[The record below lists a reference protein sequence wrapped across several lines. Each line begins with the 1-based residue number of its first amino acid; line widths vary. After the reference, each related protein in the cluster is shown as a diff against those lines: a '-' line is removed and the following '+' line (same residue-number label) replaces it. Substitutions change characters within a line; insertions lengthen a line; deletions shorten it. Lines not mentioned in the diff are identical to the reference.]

1 VGDVAMK
8 KILAALTVCLMG
20 IAAGSVDAG
29 GLSERTSAANRI
41 ENLTGF
47 EQTRKCAEEKKRLAV
62 AFLVDESSSIKKADP
77 ENLRVRAVTR
87 AISRLSQSL
96 AAVSADDQPVIDVL
110 VAVFGEEFT
119 ILGSGSNQNA
129 ENWFSLRERINE
141 VEERVQEL
149 SERNTSSITDYQTG
163 LEGVEDQFI
172 RYTKKNGAACFVLV
186 WLSDGKID
194 LDNKS
199 STDGAE
205 ADSYSDMCA
214 KSGVANRLRGMKI
227 FVFGIGLGGTAK
239 QGDFDR
245 MKRLVEGRDDCGSL
259 GGSGGDSTVGLFI
272 PVASADLLE
281 EAFDDIFP
289 PPPPPPVPC
298 EGPGPDPLCNEY
310 RISVQSPT
318 KTARLLLSAPGQITT
333 VRIIRPDSSEV
344 TLRDETGFLPSA
356 ATDITVQDLGVSA
369 RIEVNVS
376 SQLGQWALQVIGT
389 DSKNALVSLYSI
401 AKPSVS
407 GLPIRLTREKP
418 IPIQVTVKDTDLEG
432 ISIVKKSETP
442 SAPTVD
448 YNLTASASFGSSSV
462 PVSITESAGGG
473 FVVAL
478 AGSLESIPAQ
488 GSLFLTAS
496 ALVGST
502 EIPLGDLRVPIALN
516 FGDSFPS
523 VKSIAATPIDAG
535 DRDAKFSTI
544 TVTVVGP
551 KDGEGRVRVKSEVG
565 VIQSPPARGDEAPV
579 LIFADGSEVVVAA
592 GQERTLLI
600 QLDPKGEANG
610 ELEFGIALEYQ
621 SRDGQ
626 VRSDSA
632 NLRILM
638 EKPFEVVDFLLLL
651 LIMIAVYVLIQA
663 TVVLPACHRVARIRG
678 LPVSTRVVSGDI
690 LINNVDQIKGVDKKF
705 DEVVSDHR
713 NLGSATVPSLSQ
725 TIRGFTL
732 RGFPSVIYRGLFRP
746 RRVPVFIKRSTDSST
761 ELTVGQG
768 GYERLK
774 ETTWGLVS
782 PSLNGVW
789 AVSFQESDVRLV
801 QANPNRDLKGH
812 LLYILPEGAGAD
824 SAALAQKLLAELET
838 KRFRTLMPKLFDGL
852 AGERS
857 PSDRGGKSS
866 VNDGGG
872 EETKPSRR
880 STGGDSGSGSTNTTE
895 NKKRDL
901 YS

>member
-1 VGDVAMK
+1 MK

-20 IAAGSVDAG
+20 TAAGSVEAG
-29 GLSERTSAANRI
+29 GFSERTSAANRM

-47 EQTRKCAEEKKRLAV
+47 EQTRKCAEEKKRVAV

-96 AAVSADDQPVIDVL
+96 AAVSADDQSVIDVL

-119 ILGSGSNQNA
+119 ILGNGKNENA
-129 ENWFSLRERINE
+129 ENWFSLRERTNE

-149 SERNTSSITDYQTG
+149 SERNKSNVTDYQIG
-163 LEGVEDQFI
+163 LEGIEDQFI

-227 FVFGIGLGGTAK
+227 FVFGIGLGGQAK
-239 QGDFDR
+239 EGDFDR
-245 MKRLVEGRDDCGSL
+245 MRRLAEGRDDCGSL
-259 GGSGGDSTVGLFI
+259 GGSEGDSTVGLFI

-281 EAFDDIFP
+281 EAFDGIFP

-298 EGPGPDPLCNEY
+298 EGPGPDPLCNEF

-318 KTARLLLSAPGQITT
+318 KTARLLLAAPGQITT

-369 RIEVNVS
+369 RIELNVS

-432 ISIVKKSETP
+432 ISIVKKGETP

-448 YNLTASASFGSSSV
+448 YNLTASASFGSISV
-462 PVSITESAGGG
+462 PLSITESAGGG

-496 ALVGST
+496 ALVSSS

-523 VKSIAATPIDAG
+523 IKSIAATPIDAG
-535 DRDAKFSTI
+535 DGDAKLSTI

-551 KDGEGRVRVKSEVG
+551 KDGEGIVRVKSDVA

-579 LIFADGSEVVVAA
+579 LVFSNGSEVTVAS
-592 GQERTLLI
+592 GEERTLAV
-600 QLDPKGEANG
+600 QLDPMGEANG
-610 ELEFGIALEYQ
+610 ELEFSIALEYQ
-621 SRDGQ
+621 SRDGK
-626 VRSDSA
+626 VKGDTA
-632 NLRILM
+632 TLKILM
-638 EKPFEVVDFLLLL
+638 EKPFDVIKWLLLL
-651 LIMIAVYVLIQA
+651 LIMLLSFAAIQA
-663 TVVLPACHRVARIRG
+663 GVIWPACRRVAKVRG
-678 LPVSTRVVSGDI
+678 LAVSTRVVSGDI

-705 DEVVSDHR
+705 DEVISDHR
-713 NLGSATVPSLSQ
+713 NLGSATAPSLSQ

-746 RRVPVFIKRSTDSST
+746 RRVPVFIKRSTDSPT

-768 GYERLK
+768 GYEKLK

-824 SAALAQKLLAELET
+824 STALAQKLLAELET
-838 KRFRTLMPKLFDGL
+838 KRFRNLMPKLFDGL

-866 VNDGGG
+866 GGDGGE
-872 EETKPSRR
+872 EETKPSKRPK
-880 STGGDSGSGSTNTTE
+880 GGDSGSGSTNTTG

>member
-1 VGDVAMK
+1 MK
-8 KILAALTVCLMG
+8 KILASLTVCLMG
-20 IAAGSVDAG
+20 IAAGSVDAE
-29 GLSERTSAANRI
+29 GLSIRTSAVNQI

-77 ENLRVRAVTR
+77 ENLRVRAVSR
-87 AISRLSQSL
+87 AISRLSLSL
-96 AAVSADDQPVIDVL
+96 AAVSGDNQPVIDVL
-110 VAVFGEEFT
+110 VAVFGKEFT
-119 ILGSGSNQNA
+119 VLGNGSNENA
-129 ENWFSLRERINE
+129 ENWFSLRERTNE
-141 VEERVQEL
+141 VEDRVREL
-149 SERNTSSITDYQTG
+149 STRNTSVITDYQKG
-163 LEGVEDQFI
+163 LEGIENQFV

-199 STDGAE
+199 STDRAE

-214 KSGVANRLRGMKI
+214 KSGIASRLRGMKI
-227 FVFGIGLGGTAK
+227 FVFGIGLGGQAK
-239 QGDFDR
+239 EGDFDR

-298 EGPGPDPLCNEY
+298 EGPGPDPLCNEF

-318 KTARLLLSAPGQITT
+318 KTARLLLAAPGQITT

-356 ATDITVQDLGVSA
+356 ATDITVQDRGVSA
-369 RIEVNVS
+369 QIDLNVS
-376 SQLGQWALQVIGT
+376 SQLGQWALQVIGA

-401 AKPSVS
+401 AKPSVV
-407 GLPIRLTREKP
+407 GLPIRITREKP
-418 IPIQVTVKDTDLEG
+418 TPIQVTVKDTDLEG
-432 ISIVKKSETP
+432 ISIVKKGETP

-448 YNLTASASFGSSSV
+448 YNLTASASFGSRSV
-462 PVSITESAGGG
+462 PVSITKSAGGG
-473 FVVAL
+473 FVVDL
-478 AGSLESIPAQ
+478 AGSLESMPAQ

-496 ALVGST
+496 ALVGSN
-502 EIPLGDLRVPIALN
+502 EIPLGDIRVPIALN

-523 VKSIAATPIDAG
+523 LKSVAATPIDAG
-535 DRDAKFSTI
+535 DGDARFSTI

-579 LIFADGSEVVVAA
+579 LIFASGSEVTVAA
-592 GQERTLLI
+592 GEERTLVV

-610 ELEFGIALEYQ
+610 ELEFAIAFEFQ

-632 NLRILM
+632 TLRILM
-638 EKPFEVVDFLLLL
+638 EKPFEVIDFLLLL
-651 LIMIAVYVLIQA
+651 LIMVAVYVLIQA

-690 LINNVDQIKGVDKKF
+690 FINNVDQIKGVDRKF

-746 RRVPVFIKRSTDSST
+746 RRVPVFIKRSTDSPT

-768 GYERLK
+768 GYEKLK

-838 KRFRTLMPKLFDGL
+838 KRFRTLMPKLFDDVGGRQ
-852 AGERS
+852 ATSPPARGEGMS
-857 PSDRGGKSS
+857 TEQGHTDRPA
-866 VNDGGG
+866 V
-872 EETKPSRR
+872 
-880 STGGDSGSGSTNTTE
+880 TTSE
-895 NKKRDL
+895 VQKRKDL

>member
-1 VGDVAMK
+1 MGLVAMK
-8 KILAALTVCLMG
+8 SIWGLLAVCSLG
-20 IAAGSVDAG
+20 LVAGPAEASRVSAPT
-29 GLSERTSAANRI
+29 LSANRT

-47 EQTRKCAEEKKRLAV
+47 EQTRKCAAEKKRLAV

-87 AISRLSQSL
+87 AISRLSLSL
-96 AAVSADDQPVIDVL
+96 AAVSPDTVIDVL
-110 VAVFGEEFT
+110 VAVFGADFT
-119 ILGSGSNQNA
+119 ILRNGENKDA
-129 ENWFSLRERINE
+129 ENWFSLRERFDE

-149 SERNTSSITDYQTG
+149 SERNTSDITDYQTG
-163 LEGVEDQFI
+163 LEGIEDQFV
-172 RYTKKNGAACFVLV
+172 RYTKQNGAACFVLV

-199 STDGAE
+199 RTDGAE

-239 QGDFDR
+239 EGDFDR
-245 MKRLVEGRDDCGSL
+245 MKRLAEGRDDCGSL
-259 GGSGGDSTVGLFI
+259 GATGGDSTVGLFI

-281 EAFDDIFP
+281 EAFDGIFP

-298 EGPGPDPLCNEY
+298 EGPGPDPLCNEF

-318 KTARLLLSAPGQITT
+318 KTARLLLAAPGQITT

-344 TLRDETGFLPSA
+344 TLRDESGFLPSA
-356 ATDITVQDLGVSA
+356 AADITVQNDGGSA
-369 RIEVNVS
+369 RIELSVAN
-376 SQLGQWALQVIGT
+376 QLGQWALQVIGT
-389 DSKNALVSLYSI
+389 DSKNALVSLYSS

-407 GLPIRLTREKP
+407 GLPIRITREKP
-418 IPIQVTVKDTDLEG
+418 VPIQVAVKDVDLEG
-432 ISIVKKSETP
+432 VSIVKKGENP

-448 YNLTASASFGSSSV
+448 YNLTASAVFGSSQV
-462 PVSITESAGGG
+462 PVNVTESAGGG

-535 DRDAKFSTI
+535 DGDAKLSTI

-551 KDGEGRVRVKSEVG
+551 KDGEGKVRVKSEVG

-592 GQERTLLI
+592 GQERTLVV
-600 QLDPKGEANG
+600 QLDPKGKANG
-610 ELEFGIALEYQ
+610 ELEFSIALEYQ
-621 SRDGQ
+621 SRDGK
-626 VRSDSA
+626 VKGDTA
-632 NLRILM
+632 TLKILM
-638 EKPFEVVDFLLLL
+638 EKPFNFIDWLLLFV
-651 LIMIAVYVLIQA
+651 IMSFSFAAIQA
-663 TVVLPACHRVARIRG
+663 GVIWPACRRVAKVRG
-678 LPVSTRVVSGDI
+678 LAVSTRVVSGDI
-690 LINNVDQIKGVDKKF
+690 IINNVDQIKGVDKKF

-713 NLGSATVPSLSQ
+713 NLGSATAPSLSQ

-732 RGFPSVIYRGLFRP
+732 RGHRAFAREHD
-746 RRVPVFIKRSTDSST
+746 RV
-761 ELTVGQG
+761 
-768 GYERLK
+768 
-774 ETTWGLVS
+774 
-782 PSLNGVW
+782 
-789 AVSFQESDVRLV
+789 
-801 QANPNRDLKGH
+801 
-812 LLYILPEGAGAD
+812 
-824 SAALAQKLLAELET
+824 
-838 KRFRTLMPKLFDGL
+838 DG
-852 AGERS
+852 R
-857 PSDRGGKSS
+857 
-866 VNDGGG
+866 
-872 EETKPSRR
+872 
-880 STGGDSGSGSTNTTE
+880 TGGLRKAQRDDLGCHQPQPQWCMGSLVPRERCSTRAVE
-895 NKKRDL
+895 PQ
-901 YS
+901 S